1 MPKAPQADK
10 PYYRIGDVAE
20 IVGVEPYVLR
30 FWEKEF
36 PQIKPLRAPSRHRI
50 FRKEDLQIIA
60 YIKRLLH
67 EEGYTIAGA
76 KRHLQELAASEPTT
90 PATEPKDGRIV
101 DELKSILKILD

>member
-1 MPKAPQADK
+1 MPKVPQADK
-10 PYYRIGDVAE
+10 PYFRIGDVAE

-50 FRKEDLQIIA
+50 FRHEDITIIA

-76 KRHLQELAASEPTT
+76 KRHLEELAASKSVPAKEP
-90 PATEPKDGRIV
+90 AEGRIV
-101 DELKSILKILD
+101 EELKSILELLD